1 MEEVQYLT
9 FDSLKE
15 GVGASQVLAYMRE
28 VAKVRPVQ
36 VISFEKIEPS
46 EVEIR
51 SLVKSGI
58 SWTPLPFNEF
68 GILGGLSRVVR
79 MALLV
84 DRSKIIHARSTLPAL
99 SGLLRFSPRLIWD
112 CRSLQADQRRA
123 LSGGSYFAPS
133 FLFMRILEGLI
144 ARKSKRVI
152 VITKS
157 VMNIVI
163 KRHKISNSKLVFI
176 PTCVDT
182 HRFTYIKSK
191 NQDQIRILLS
201 GTFSAAYDY
210 RLINKIILN
219 LRKRTTVEVIAA
231 ISPGSTSNWE
241 KIEIDG
247 VTSKSHLEMPNLIK
261 EFDLGVSLWR
271 NDLGVCLTS
280 VASTKTAEFL
290 ASGRPVLINSN
301 QGDLGAIIAKY
312 GIGVVTD
319 GDSELEIESYCDE
332 ILRLTRDP
340 KLFERCQKMI
350 NEEEYSLE
358 SGISKLLSIYREL
371 DFNGN

>member
-1 MEEVQYLT
+1 
-9 FDSLKE
+9 
-15 GVGASQVLAYMRE
+15 
-28 VAKVRPVQ
+28 
-36 VISFEKIEPS
+36 
-46 EVEIR
+46 
-51 SLVKSGI
+51 
-58 SWTPLPFNEF
+58 
-68 GILGGLSRVVR
+68 
-79 MALLV
+79 
-84 DRSKIIHARSTLPAL
+84 
-99 SGLLRFSPRLIWD
+99 
-112 CRSLQADQRRA
+112 
-123 LSGGSYFAPS
+123 
-133 FLFMRILEGLI
+133 MRILEGLI

-319 GDSELEIESYCDE
+319 GDSELEIESYCAE